1 MPIREE
7 KSRLVDD
14 SRTFSAED
22 LTEVWAWLDSFDA
35 QPLRRRDGEKLVR
48 STLTFSQAKYVH
60 REKTYSIARCS
71 DGREVLGSVLEVV
84 TPEKSGPKRISTSLW
99 YEVSKLGAALSK
111 SATFSE
117 EKQHQL

>member
-60 REKTYSIARCS
+60 REKTYSIARCC
-71 DGREVLGSVLEVV
+71 DGRELLGSVNAAAFPQPSQAKTTEVKNSRHWNLE
-84 TPEKSGPKRISTSLW
+84 RIHSL
-99 YEVSKLGAALSK
+99 VGRV
-111 SATFSE
+111 
-117 EKQHQL
+117 